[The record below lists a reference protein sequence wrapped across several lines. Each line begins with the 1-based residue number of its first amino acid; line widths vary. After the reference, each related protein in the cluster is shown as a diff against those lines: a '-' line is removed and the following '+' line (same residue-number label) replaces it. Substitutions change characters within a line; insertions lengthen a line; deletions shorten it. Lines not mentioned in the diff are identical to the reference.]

1 MFRTAGSNRPVTPRA
16 AARAPPPPAARDAA
30 GPTPPK
36 APASQLPAGR
46 KMEGRD
52 GSIWVVAET
61 FRAGRHAW
69 ELVSPAPPKLVPLA
83 PVAREAA
90 PPQAPAAPPM
100 QVSAAR
106 EAAPPVAAAA
116 ALGLLTAPAAL
127 VDAAPK
133 PRHAEGTVRPSTSTE
148 VVLCFTMM
156 EHEGGKFGCS
166 LPFRHAGPHVCE
178 APSARRRTQKRPLS
192 L

>member
-1 MFRTAGSNRPVTPRA
+1 
-16 AARAPPPPAARDAA
+16 
-30 GPTPPK
+30 
-36 APASQLPAGR
+36 
-46 KMEGRD
+46 MEGRD
-52 GSIWVVAET
+52 GSTWVVAET

-133 PRHAEGTVRPSTSTE
+133 PRCAEGTVRPSTSTE

>member
-1 MFRTAGSNRPVTPRA
+1 
-16 AARAPPPPAARDAA
+16 
-30 GPTPPK
+30 
-36 APASQLPAGR
+36 
-46 KMEGRD
+46 MEGRD
-52 GSIWVVAET
+52 GSTWVVAET

-133 PRHAEGTVRPSTSTE
+133 IRPSTSTE